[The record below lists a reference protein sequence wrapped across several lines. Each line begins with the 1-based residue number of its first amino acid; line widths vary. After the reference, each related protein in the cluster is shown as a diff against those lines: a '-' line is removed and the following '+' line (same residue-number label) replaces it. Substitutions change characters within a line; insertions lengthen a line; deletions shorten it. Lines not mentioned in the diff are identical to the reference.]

1 MAVALGA
8 GVVEAT
14 TCFFSL
20 AIAVTED
27 LFRRPTNSLLSVLG
41 KLLSVLACCQSSMN
55 RSITFQR
62 QDNYPINFLVIQLK
76 FFLNFPKNDILA

>member
-55 RSITFQR
+55 RSITFQ
-62 QDNYPINFLVIQLK
+62 QDNYPINFLVIQRK
-76 FFLNFPKNDILA
+76 FFLNFQKNDILA